1 MNYLAIEFQ
10 NLLRQPRVRVRQ
22 APPIEPP
29 ARAGQN
35 PGPRPPD
42 QPPTPLIEES
52 DIENSAEPHL
62 SQVRSGMGIGPG
74 FRRDWPTRPGI
85 PGSGL
90 GLS

>member
-62 SQVRSGMGIGPG
+62 SQVRILNSYTTI
-74 FRRDWPTRPGI
+74 DIAQVSEW
-85 PGSGL
+85 SL
-90 GLS
+90 